1 MLNIK
6 EDLIEWAENYL
17 SATNKSPSVDRQ
29 YATFYI
35 DVSGKHQVFYTLW
48 RYRMN
53 VPPSPYVKNP
63 TYLGNLSTDFKEAVL
78 KARQK
83 LPNGYIELDRVGTK
97 VRLADPEMIKF
108 GKYRGAML
116 EDIFMQD
123 PRYIMWLADNYTGNQ
138 KEFVAKLQS
147 LKEVY
152 FKNLT
157 EKNKEESTS
166 EYYGNIDEK
175 AQLIVKVYRIKATN
189 YDGEMVYQYYF
200 VDRDGNK
207 FYTYSIKNADTY
219 KEGDILEVKGT
230 IKQHRE
236 IVGIKYT
243 YLNRLKVLRVIQ
255 EPEMLFK
262 DGGQIGQSIDFSSDE
277 YSTIIYHEKEG
288 NWFFPKDGVYVW
300 LYDDPKAGDKLR
312 SDEYDYILF
321 PPQPPMSVAFQKNY
335 VPPLLRI
342 WTKDYQKKTKGSDK
356 LIGIVKAFYEESENK
371 LYIDMMT
378 TRKEWRR
385 QGVNS
390 YLVNFLRKYFKLDK
404 DDVVFVDTTKE
415 GEAFQK
421 SGKYAE
427 GGEVDNQIETIAKS
441 VVADLGEE
449 YSKNDYLG
457 KCKEIS
463 EEIAKRLN
471 QIDIEAIPMR
481 IIDGEDK
488 KYNSPVFNHAYTFL
502 PNTNQIIDTQLWQV
516 DGNPTNLKSRK
527 VLFDYDEYNNL
538 VELYEVEPI
547 SDWENKYAEGGEIGS
562 KYVHKHIP
570 NMTFEI
576 TDFTTKGVKGIQK
589 HSKSLSKKERIEGKV
604 VFYSKAELKDLW
616 QLEDSY
622 AEGGEVELLQVGQTL
637 RLRRLPIYS
646 HPGYIGSQKEV
657 TKKVKEITDKDVKVN
672 GSKIITRYF
681 FTTTDGKSLTAT
693 FVDNDLSSVYNQN
706 VRYESAE

>member
-1 MLNIK
+1 
-6 EDLIEWAENYL
+6 
-17 SATNKSPSVDRQ
+17 
-29 YATFYI
+29 
-35 DVSGKHQVFYTLW
+35 
-48 RYRMN
+48 
-53 VPPSPYVKNP
+53 
-63 TYLGNLSTDFKEAVL
+63 
-78 KARQK
+78 
-83 LPNGYIELDRVGTK
+83 
-97 VRLADPEMIKF
+97 
-108 GKYRGAML
+108 
-116 EDIFMQD
+116 
-123 PRYIMWLADNYTGNQ
+123 
-138 KEFVAKLQS
+138 

-427 GGEVDNQIETIAKS
+427 GGE
-441 VVADLGEE
+441 
-449 YSKNDYLG
+449 
-457 KCKEIS
+457 
-463 EEIAKRLN
+463 
-471 QIDIEAIPMR
+471 
-481 IIDGEDK
+481 
-488 KYNSPVFNHAYTFL
+488 
-502 PNTNQIIDTQLWQV
+502 
-516 DGNPTNLKSRK
+516 
-527 VLFDYDEYNNL
+527 
-538 VELYEVEPI
+538 
-547 SDWENKYAEGGEIGS
+547 IGS

-637 RLRRLPIYS
+637 RLRRVPIFY
-646 HPGYIGSQKEV
+646 HPGYVEAGREV
-657 TKKVKEITDKDVKVN
+657 TKKVKKITYKDVRNN
-672 GSKIITRYF
+672 GSKIITEYHF
-681 FTTTDGKSLTAT
+681 WTTDKKSLTAI
-693 FVDNDLSSVYNQN
+693 FRDNELAEVYNEN
-706 VRYESAE
+706 VRYESA